1 MTISANHV
9 MPWGIL
15 YGHIAIMNMKYS
27 EINNISNPTK
37 SRTTSQVTP
46 ERRLQNKRHQE
57 KLKNQRDQAK
67 IASIPKVF
75 ITTLYSICP
84 NEISYEQLEEAV
96 NEVTSKH
103 NEMIDN
109 HQVVEGS
116 ARFALIRLYAIQL
129 LEGQKIDSPERVAVG
144 VKDRWPSIFNKL
156 RPFYYRVRDLRCK
169 RSDQIIRSILYVNR
183 LCKGN
188 SVIDTTE
195 ITKLFEVSDEFK
207 LRYSN
212 FLKKKYPK
220 MAHGELI
227 SKPTLKAVSAGPNGK
242 PKWQTAE
249 LEAYALIHSEYEPHF
264 KHLCIS
270 TGNGD
275 LYEYVKHRASLIDR
289 HERVRLRYIL
299 SIADKGNKSRL
310 IAISDYWT
318 QIILFPIMED
328 VKSWVSQNYSNVE
341 SSYDHTVGFDKL
353 KKFIRPGVMS
363 KDIKSWTDAHPHSLQ
378 HIFMQHRYGKTIA
391 DAWLGLVVNCK
402 WDVKGSPEPVQ
413 YGRGQGMGTAGSF
426 DIATACDITILDML
440 YTEEYKLPIRSNLFN
455 KVGDDLWC
463 YDPDGVIHR
472 TYTEEMGM
480 EISIPKSK
488 EATKDNLCGE
498 FVSRNLNYGKDVSRI
513 SPNICHAVQKNLLDL
528 PELIRH
534 LAQRAPETTLD
545 LQRIFQDTKVKLNGQ
560 HIPYV
565 RAFYVLSLMYDG
577 KPGMR
582 LLRYTLINS
591 FLDLIESDEFIQ
603 FVKVPSNLKMVENT
617 YYLYSGSRL
626 MDSIVEK
633 AELISE
639 NVYRIKSL
647 SKVKSFAE
655 PDKWWTE
662 HNEDIALKTSKLALS
677 ESLDSHR
684 KIYDSNTDPNLAV
697 AKLERIEQSLTF
709 KGLGIISSDSPL
721 RPTVSRLFK
730 IVRSIVL
737 LTPEMADKEGLEFQS
752 LPMSPIGGKAI
763 SISIDTEN
771 RVMLPSVTEKYLGVR
786 GLPQLPNIN

>member
-1 MTISANHV
+1 
-9 MPWGIL
+9 
-15 YGHIAIMNMKYS
+15 MNLKRV
-27 EINNISNPTK
+27 NNINPKIRIK
-37 SRTTSQVTP
+37 SQDLLEKRK
-46 ERRLQNKRHQE
+46 LQNKRRQE
-57 KLKNQRDQAK
+57 KLKNLRDQAK

-75 ITTLYSICP
+75 ITTLYSLCP
-84 NEISYEQLEEAV
+84 DEISYEQLEEAI

-103 NEMIDN
+103 NSMIDN
-109 HQVVEGS
+109 HQVIEGT

-129 LEGQKIDSPERVAVG
+129 LEGQNVDSPIRVAVG

-156 RPFYYRVRDLRCK
+156 RPFYYRVRDLKCK
-169 RSDQIIRSILYVNR
+169 RSDQIIRSILYLNR

-188 SVIDTTE
+188 SAIDTTE

-207 LRYSN
+207 ERYSN
-212 FLKKKYPK
+212 FLKKKYPT

-227 SKPTLKAVSAGPNGK
+227 SKPTLKVTSSGPNGK

-264 KHLCIS
+264 KHLCQA
-270 TGNGD
+270 TGNMD
-275 LYEYVKHRASLIDR
+275 LYNYVSHRASLLDR
-289 HERVRLRYIL
+289 NDRVRLRYIL

-328 VKSWVSQNYSNVE
+328 VKCWISQNYSNVE

-353 KKFIRPGVMS
+353 KKFIRPGVKS

-402 WDVKGSPEPVQ
+402 WDVKGSKDPIK

-426 DIATACDITILDML
+426 DIATACDISIIDMI
-440 YTEEYKLPIRSNLFN
+440 YTEEYKLPISENLFN

-463 YDPDGVIHR
+463 YDPDDLIHQ
-472 TYTEEMGM
+472 TFIKEMGM

-488 EATKDNLCGE
+488 SATEENLCGE

-513 SPNICHAVQKNLLDL
+513 SPNICRAVQKNLFDL

-534 LAQRAPETTLD
+534 LASRAPESTLD
-545 LQRIFQDTKVKLNGQ
+545 LKRIFTDTKVKLNGQ

-565 RAFYVLSLMYDG
+565 RAFYALSLLYDG

-582 LLRYTLINS
+582 LLRYSLINS

-603 FVKVPSNLKMVENT
+603 FIKVPHNLKMFENT
-617 YYLYSGSRL
+617 YYLYSGSKL
-626 MDSIVEK
+626 LDSIVEK
-633 AELISE
+633 AEVISE
-639 NVYRIKSL
+639 NARKFVEL
-647 SKVKSFAE
+647 SKVESFAD
-655 PDKWWTE
+655 PAVWWLE
-662 HNEDIALKTSKLALS
+662 LDESIEMKTSKLALA

-684 KIYDSNTDPNLAV
+684 QIYDSNTDPSQAI
-697 AKLERIEQSLTF
+697 ARLERIEQSLTF
-709 KGLGIISSDSPL
+709 KDLGIISTDQSQL

-730 IVRSIVL
+730 IVNSIVL
-737 LTPEMADKEGLEFQS
+737 LSPEMAEEEGLEFHS
-752 LPMSPIGGKAI
+752 LPVSPKGGKAI
-763 SISIDTEN
+763 SVSIDTEN
-771 RVMLPSVTEKYLGVR
+771 RVMLPSVTEKYLATK
-786 GLPQLPNIN
+786 GLPQIPNI